1 MEQSNCQPLGL
12 PPQNSRMQ
20 YLGANCV
27 RNRLF
32 AVAFA
37 AKAANGLRRRFN
49 PAQAVFTPAVVS
61 PQGNGTSAR
70 AVADGKNSI

>member
-1 MEQSNCQPLGL
+1 MEQSSRLPLGF

-20 YLGANCV
+20 YLGANGV

-37 AKAANGLRRRFN
+37 VKAANGLRRRSN

-70 AVADGKNSI
+70 AAADGKNSI

>member
-1 MEQSNCQPLGL
+1 MEQSSRQPLGL
-12 PPQNSRMQ
+12 PPKNSRMQ

-37 AKAANGLRRRFN
+37 A
-49 PAQAVFTPAVVS
+49 
-61 PQGNGTSAR
+61 
-70 AVADGKNSI
+70 

>member
-1 MEQSNCQPLGL
+1 MEQSSRQPLGL
-12 PPQNSRMQ
+12 PPKNSRMQ

-37 AKAANGLRRRFN
+37 VKAANGLRRRSN

-61 PQGNGTSAR
+61 PQGNGSSAR
-70 AVADGKNSI
+70 AAADGKNSI